1 MRRFTLQ
8 TDHSPETQ
16 DWRSSVSL
24 LRDRA
29 RDVSARA
36 LKGTVARVRRGDR
49 LSIILIVLGLVAVAL
64 IGRWFAA
71 AGAIKNAQHGRPP
84 AAVNVARVELA
95 DMPVTVSAIGTVT
108 PTDTATVRAQLAGNI
123 VAILFRE
130 GQQVRAGQVI
140 AQVDPRPFQ
149 LAIQQSEGNLARD
162 TALLNAARIDL
173 ARYQTLLAQDSIAR
187 QQVDTQAATVKQLE
201 GTVGADRALLGS
213 ARLNLNFS
221 AVKSPLTGQIGLRQV
236 SVGSY
241 VTPGD
246 ANGIAVV
253 TRTDPIDVEF
263 ALPQAQLATIRASA
277 AAAGG
282 LPVQALDQDN
292 QTVLAKGSFST
303 FDNQI
308 DTTTGTI
315 KAKARFANPGAN
327 SEGRGAA
334 QALFPNQFVNVSM
347 LVQVLH
353 QVAVVPVSAVRHGAP
368 GDFVFVLKPDKTVKL
383 VVVKTGP
390 SDGTRIAILSGL
402 SRGQIVVSE
411 GADGLDD
418 GSTVRPPRGGSGGNG
433 PGGGGGSGDA
443 GAQDSGTAHSHAGNA
458 AQPSNQPAP
467 GQPAT
472 DPAAPAGAH
481 HHHHPAASE

>member
-1 MRRFTLQ
+1 M
-8 TDHSPETQ
+8 
-16 DWRSSVSL
+16 
-24 LRDRA
+24 
-29 RDVSARA
+29 
-36 LKGTVARVRRGDR
+36 ARVKRGDK
-49 LSIILIVLGLVAVAL
+49 LSIILIVLALVAVAL

-71 AGAIKNAQHGRPP
+71 AGALKNAQHGRPP

-108 PTDTATVRAQLAGNI
+108 PTDTATVRTQLAGNI
-123 VAILFRE
+123 VSILFRE

-149 LAIQQSEGNLARD
+149 LAILQSEGNLARD

-263 ALPQAQLATIRASA
+263 ALPQAQLATIRVSA

-292 QTVLAKGSFST
+292 HTVLAKGSFST

-315 KAKARFANPGAN
+315 KAKARFANPG
-327 SEGRGAA
+327 SGAA

-368 GDFVFVLKPDKTVKL
+368 GDFVFVLQPNKTVKL
-383 VVVKTGP
+383 AVVKTGP
-390 SDGTRIAILSGL
+390 SDGTRIAILSGVA
-402 SRGQIVVSE
+402 RGQIVVSE

-418 GSTVRPPRGGSGGNG
+418 GSAVRPPRGGSGGNG
-433 PGGGGGSGDA
+433 SGGGGATGDA
-443 GAQDSGTAHSHAGNA
+443 A
-458 AQPSNQPAP
+458 AQGSSP
-467 GQPAT
+467 T
-472 DPAAPAGAH
+472 APAGAH
-481 HHHHPAASE
+481 HHHPAASE